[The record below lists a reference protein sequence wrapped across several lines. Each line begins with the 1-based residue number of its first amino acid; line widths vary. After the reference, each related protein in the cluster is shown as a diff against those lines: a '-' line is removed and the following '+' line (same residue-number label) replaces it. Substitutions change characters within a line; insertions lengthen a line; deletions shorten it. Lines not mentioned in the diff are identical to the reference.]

1 MGLLDDV
8 WGSLK
13 QEWDRNPYPGLLSD
27 DMAKMYKQQQL
38 QQILAKA
45 GDFLTRRA
53 QGDRSATLGGQ
64 GGQGGGQGGL
74 PGMMKMQQYQ
84 QGQQAEQVSQQK
96 DARWAEQF
104 GGTDPTSGITWDQGR
119 PGAAPPGVSPRQSQA
134 LGLLGR
140 EKGEGLLA
148 AQAFRKPD
156 TLSSE
161 AEAQKIRMAQASRA
175 PEKSPVPKGLGPGEA
190 YNALLEEKAYQDA
203 GETVPAGVAQRA
215 RVARHVLQTKQY
227 RTTPAGDVVS
237 SVPGVPTGFG
247 APSQAAPG
255 QAAPRPGPVAPT
267 VARGLTTEIS
277 AKPKV
282 DVSLPVST
290 IRKISELLNDP
301 GGETIT
307 GVVGTAKRLGG
318 GLARQAGIPV
328 SERAERLQRLLET
341 LQGQMGPII
350 LNEKRL
356 SETERARLERIV
368 GNVSPTMDEHA
379 LRSALADLVDFI
391 VSVEER

>member
-27 DMAKMYKQQQL
+27 DMAKMYKRQQL

-64 GGQGGGQGGL
+64 GGQGGL
-74 PGMMKMQQYQ
+74 LNMVKMGQYQ
-84 QGQQAEQVSQQK
+84 QGQQDRQAGQQK
-96 DARWAEQF
+96 DARWAERW
-104 GGTDPTSGITWDQGR
+104 GGYDPTSQINWDTRRGG
-119 PGAAPPGVSPRQSQA
+119 GAAPGFSLEQTQA

-140 EKGEGLLA
+140 ERGEGLLA
-148 AQAFRKPD
+148 AQAFKGPD
-156 TLSSE
+156 TLSPE
-161 AEAQKIRMAQASRA
+161 AESQKIRMAQESRA
-175 PEKSPVPKGLGPGEA
+175 PEKPPVPKGLGPGEA

-203 GETVPAGVAQRA
+203 GETVPTGVAQRA

-237 SVPGVPTGFG
+237 SVPGVPPGFG
-247 APSQAAPG
+247 APSQAAPS
-255 QAAPRPGPVAPT
+255 QAVPQPGPVAPT

-318 GLARQAGIPV
+318 GLARQAGIPI

-368 GNVSPTMDEHA
+368 GNVSPTMDEQA